1 MTYQCHNR
9 GAFAPSMAVQD
20 GWYMD
25 GYTRTPR
32 MVPMPFRMS
41 KDCEYSTS
49 ELGQKDKGCDG
60 CKWKAGAGT
69 GSPAEPVQVGDSLAG
84 VCQVEGEPSSDTGA
98 GDVERVTASAE
109 QRSALEKT
117 WPGAALYQPTEEK

>member
-9 GAFAPSMAVQD
+9 GEFAPSIRVQD
-20 GWYMD
+20 GWENNWA
-25 GYTRTPR
+25 RR
-32 MVPMPFRMS
+32 MVDMQFRLNPS
-41 KDCEYSTS
+41 CVYSTS

-69 GSPAEPVQVGDSLAG
+69 EVAAGAVQVGDSLAG
-84 VCQVEGEPSSDTGA
+84 VCQVEGESSGDPRP
-98 GDVERVTASAE
+98 GDVERASAVAE

-117 WPGAALYQPTEEK
+117 WPTAALYQPTEEK